1 MSDNGESPKAQYS
14 VSNDGETLT
23 VYMPVDG
30 SPVSSSERVKYL
42 RNQMKKFKRVRI
54 AKLFTKKQDDDPE
67 DDSDTSTLVDGENI
81 DKSAFLHV
89 VVMRFSITTI

>member
-1 MSDNGESPKAQYS
+1 MSDNGESSKAQYS
-14 VSNDGETLT
+14 VSEDGETLT

-30 SPVSSSERVKYL
+30 TSVSSKLWRL
-42 RNQMKKFKRVRI
+42 MKKFKQVRI
-54 AKLFTKKQDDDPE
+54 VKLSSKKADDDDDHE

-89 VVMRFSITTI
+89 VVMHFSTTTI